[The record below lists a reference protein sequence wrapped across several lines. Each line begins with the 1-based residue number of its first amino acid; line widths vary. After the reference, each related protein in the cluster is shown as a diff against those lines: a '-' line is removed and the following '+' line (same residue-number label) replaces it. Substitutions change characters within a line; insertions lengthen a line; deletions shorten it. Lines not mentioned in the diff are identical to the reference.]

1 MRWLVAHQG
10 WVLLPDLAA
19 ARTLD
24 APRGDPPRDQSSQN
38 PASLGRD
45 QLRHHAAQ
53 GVPYTRTSLWQSY
66 RIVIGYLNTVGLRGK
81 DPFLCP
87 LVAQRRAL

>member
-1 MRWLVAHQG
+1 MRFRSRLIRWLVAHQG
-10 WVLLPDLAA
+10 WYFFPILRLVAH
-19 ARTLD
+19 RW
-24 APRGDPPRDQSSQN
+24 DPPGHQPGLS
-38 PASLGRD
+38 
-45 QLRHHAAQ
+45 
-53 GVPYTRTSLWQSY
+53 YTRTSLWQSY